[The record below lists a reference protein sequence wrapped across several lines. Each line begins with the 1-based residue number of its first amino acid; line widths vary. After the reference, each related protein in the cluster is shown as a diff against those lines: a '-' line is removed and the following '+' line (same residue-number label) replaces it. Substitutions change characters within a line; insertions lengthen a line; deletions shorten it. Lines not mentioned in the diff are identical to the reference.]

1 MKIVVDVEQLKIL
14 PVYFLSNSL
23 MFSSTWL
30 DDKKL
35 VKMVAVVVFAK
46 NSSQLSYGDISLP
59 LMSYYVAINLGWLC

>member
-1 MKIVVDVEQLKIL
+1 MKTVVDVEQLKSL
-14 PVYFLSNSL
+14 HVEFLSNSL